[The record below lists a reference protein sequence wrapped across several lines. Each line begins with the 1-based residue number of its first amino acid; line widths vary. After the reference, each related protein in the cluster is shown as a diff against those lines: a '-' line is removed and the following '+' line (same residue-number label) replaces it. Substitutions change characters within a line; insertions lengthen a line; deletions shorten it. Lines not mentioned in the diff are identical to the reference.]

1 VSDGA
6 STCGARD
13 GTASA
18 VVDWGELRHR
28 AFCLARGYG
37 AQSASAD
44 DIAQEA
50 ILRLLRRGARVAQ
63 PRAWLRT
70 VVYRLVLAAG
80 SQCARDAVLPP
91 ELRDVPDALPSLAAP
106 GSNWSAIEA
115 IIDLRRALA
124 HLPPRQAR
132 VLELQARGTP
142 SCGIAHEMRTNV
154 VNVRKLR
161 ERARS
166 ALLARSLSE
175 LGTPR

>member
-1 VSDGA
+1 
-6 STCGARD
+6 
-13 GTASA
+13 
-18 VVDWGELRHR
+18 
-28 AFCLARGYG
+28 
-37 AQSASAD
+37 
-44 DIAQEA
+44 
-50 ILRLLRRGARVAQ
+50 
-63 PRAWLRT
+63 
-70 VVYRLVLAAG
+70 LAAG